1 MVIVNFSDKCPGP
14 GREIYSRTY
23 SMVREV
29 FLLSTLS
36 KWEFL
41 IEVQTLPCHFILA
54 MLGWLNLSF
63 GKTVTRLGI
72 RYSK

>member
-14 GREIYSRTY
+14 GREIHSRTY

-29 FLLSTLS
+29 FPLSTLS

-41 IEVQTLPCHFILA
+41 IEVHNTP
-54 MLGWLNLSF
+54 LSF
-63 GKTVTRLGI
+63 YTGYVGVVKFIIWQDCDETWDSI
-72 RYSK
+72 

>member
-14 GREIYSRTY
+14 GREIHSRTY
-23 SMVREV
+23 SMVTEV

-41 IEVQTLPCHFILA
+41 TEVNNTPL
-54 MLGWLNLSF
+54 
-63 GKTVTRLGI
+63 
-72 RYSK
+72 